1 MDVCI
6 VLSYLKLHNCI
17 NSKHSYSFMND
28 KNFNWSL
35 IPSFLAALEQGSLMG
50 AARATGVSQPT
61 LGRHIAELE
70 QQLNVLLFER
80 TGRGLQAT
88 PNALALAEAAQ
99 TMQTGAAS
107 FSRLA
112 CGSTASLQGLVRIAA
127 SQPVAC
133 FLLPTILASMRL
145 ALPEVT
151 VALVVSNDVSNLLRR
166 EADIALRMV
175 RPDQSSLIAKRI
187 GHINV
192 QACAHIDYLQRKG
205 RPQQAADLV
214 AHDLIAG
221 DRNSDIDMGLL
232 AQGFAS
238 QDLRFALR
246 SDDLNAQWAALKAGL
261 GVGFM
266 GDYLLR
272 AEPSVQAVLPALE
285 LPQFPVWLTVHQE
298 LQTSARIRA
307 VYDFLATRVAQ
318 SLGAS
323 R

>member
-1 MDVCI
+1 
-6 VLSYLKLHNCI
+6 
-17 NSKHSYSFMND
+17 MND

-112 CGSTASLQGLVRIAA
+112 CGSTASLQGLVRITA

-133 FLLPTILASMRL
+133 FLLPPILASMRQ

-307 VYDFLATRVAQ
+307 VYDFLATQVAQ

-323 R
+323 RSIR

>member
-1 MDVCI
+1 
-6 VLSYLKLHNCI
+6 
-17 NSKHSYSFMND
+17 MND

-35 IPSFLAALEQGSLMG
+35 IPAFLAALEHGSLMG

-70 QQLNVLLFER
+70 QQLNMVLFER

-99 TMQTGAAS
+99 TMQSGAAH

-112 CGSTASLQGLVRIAA
+112 RGSTASLQGLVRITA

-133 FLLPTILASMRL
+133 FLLPPILANMRQT
-145 ALPEVT
+145 LPEVT

-175 RPDQSSLIAKRI
+175 RPEQSSLIAKRI
-187 GHINV
+187 GHIAIR
-192 QACAHIDYLQRKG
+192 ACAHHDYLQRKG
-205 RPQQAADLV
+205 TPVQAADLV
-214 AHDLIAG
+214 SHDLIAG
-221 DRNSDIDMGLL
+221 DHNSEVEVGCE
-232 AQGFAS
+232 AQGFAVKN
-238 QDLRFALR
+238 LKFVFR
-246 SDDLNAQWAALKAGL
+246 SDDLIAQWVAVKAGL

-266 GDYLLR
+266 ADYLLR
-272 AEPSVQAVLPALE
+272 NEPSVQALLPALE
-285 LPQFPVWLTVHQE
+285 LPPIPMWLTVHRE

-307 VYDFLATRVAQ
+307 VYDFLAEQVAQ
-318 SLGAS
+318 SLSQHDQHSTA

>member
-1 MDVCI
+1 MASGGKA
-6 VLSYLKLHNCI
+6 LLQPGKL
-17 NSKHSYSFMND
+17 
-28 KNFNWSL
+28 L
-35 IPSFLAALEQGSLMG
+35 RAA
-50 AARATGVSQPT
+50 AATGVSQPT

-112 CGSTASLQGLVRIAA
+112 SGSTASLYGLVRITA

-133 FLLPTILASMRL
+133 FLLPTILARMRQ
-145 ALPEVT
+145 ALPQVT

-175 RPDQSSLIAKRI
+175 RPDQNSLIAKRI
-187 GHINV
+187 GQINI

-205 RPQQAADLV
+205 TPQHPADLV
-214 AHDLIAG
+214 NHHLIAG
-221 DRNSDIDMGLL
+221 DHSSYIEMGFEAL
-232 AQGFAS
+232 GFS
-238 QDLRFALR
+238 RKDLIFALR
-246 SDDLNAQWAALKAGL
+246 SDDLNAQWAAVKAGL

-266 GDYLLR
+266 GDYLPR
-272 AEPSVQAVLPALE
+272 AEPSVQALLPALA

-307 VYDFLATRVAQ
+307 VYDFLAAEVES
-318 SLGAS
+318 SLQTLTKNF
-323 R
+323 

>member
-1 MDVCI
+1 
-6 VLSYLKLHNCI
+6 
-17 NSKHSYSFMND
+17 
-28 KNFNWSL
+28 
-35 IPSFLAALEQGSLMG
+35 
-50 AARATGVSQPT
+50 
-61 LGRHIAELE
+61 
-70 QQLNVLLFER
+70 
-80 TGRGLQAT
+80 
-88 PNALALAEAAQ
+88 
-99 TMQTGAAS
+99 
-107 FSRLA
+107 
-112 CGSTASLQGLVRIAA
+112 LQGLVRITA

-133 FLLPTILASMRL
+133 FILPTILASMRL
-145 ALPEVT
+145 ARPEVT

-175 RPDQSSLIAKRI
+175 RPDQNSLIAKRI
-187 GHINV
+187 GQINV
-192 QACAHIDYLQRKG
+192 QACAHIDYLRRKG

-221 DRNSDIDMGLL
+221 DRNSDIDMGFV
-232 AQGFAS
+232 AQGFAT
-238 QDLRFALR
+238 QDLRFAVR

-307 VYDFLATRVAQ
+307 VYDFLATQVAQ